1 MPFLSQ
7 NSGSGAG
14 SRADGSTAFNED
26 TSRSSRNTC
35 PLNTRVQHFAHDV
48 HLNPTSLITSARR
61 STGYS
66 RSLLRSCVS
75 ATIRKGI
82 EVREKGISSRLSVTV
97 MAQFIVF
104 AGLYCP
110 VVYLTM
116 YLIFSITWRACI
128 QVNPL
133 NNTWTELFH
142 GSKLIL
148 RKSGRILS
156 FLFSHISL
164 KSCPA
169 FLDSLVSFSDVQATN
184 NIKRKDARRLI
195 IF

>member
-14 SRADGSTAFNED
+14 SSADGSIVFNED

-35 PLNTRVQHFAHDV
+35 PLNARVQHFAHDV
-48 HLNPTSLITSARR
+48 HRNPTSFITSARR

-66 RSLLRSCVS
+66 KSRLRSCVS

-82 EVREKGISSRLSVTV
+82 GVKETGISSRLSVTV

-104 AGLYCP
+104 AGLDRL

-116 YLIFSITWRACI
+116 SFLFSVARRTYI
-128 QVNPL
+128 QVSLL
-133 NNTWTELFH
+133 NTRAQNCFH
-142 GSKLIL
+142 TSVLAL

-156 FLFSHISL
+156 FY
-164 KSCPA
+164 
-169 FLDSLVSFSDVQATN
+169 FLILH
-184 NIKRKDARRLI
+184 
-195 IF
+195 